1 MVIGIEYFRNA
12 HQANS
17 GMIVFQRAVVI
28 ALVALGVEV
37 KPILVH
43 HFIDR
48 DVLRITDVDHPGSAV
63 ALIQLD
69 DKGISLL
76 FHRDHN
82 ADNAHQH

>member
-1 MVIGIEYFRNA
+1 MV
-12 HQANS
+12 
-17 GMIVFQRAVVI
+17 VFQRAVVVAFM
-28 ALVALGVEV
+28 ALRVQIE
-37 KPILVH
+37 PILVH
-43 HFIDR
+43 HLIDR
-48 DVLRITDVDHPGSAV
+48 DILRITDVDHPGSAV